1 MKNDEKDNYGIC
13 QYNNRIKYKASSK
26 LKEYEGFGIYY
37 SHHGSIYEGKF
48 KHVKKKDMEY
58 IMIIKEIDVKEN
70 LIIMI

>member
-1 MKNDEKDNYGIC
+1 M
-13 QYNNRIKYKASSK
+13 
-26 LKEYEGFGIYY
+26 KEYEGFGIYY
-37 SHHGSIYEGKF
+37 SHHSSIYEGKF